1 MVIHSIR
8 EVCKTLKLSRPTVE
22 KIIKR
27 GELKTVN
34 ITVGKRSVTDEAL
47 QEYINKKT
55 KGL

>member
-8 EVCKTLKLSRPTVE
+8 EVCKILKLSRPTVE

-27 GELKTVN
+27 GELETVN

-47 QEYINKKT
+47 QEYINKKI

>member
-8 EVCKTLKLSRPTVE
+8 EVCKILKLSRPTVE

-27 GELKTVN
+27 SELKTVN

-47 QEYINKKT
+47 QEYINKKI